1 MACQWFPFCNQPPCN
16 CGLLPASCGFE
27 GAPSIYRIR
36 VPTLTND
43 ACANC
48 DVWSGDFELCYNP
61 SKYLQWQSP
70 AYSGTQCGHT
80 SGSPLWQLNR
90 YGSSSFIFY
99 QLLAVGLG
107 YRWTLPLADWSC
119 TLNNTLALAYPLP
132 LPGPCGSVP
141 SEIFLRSCAVCNAFC
156 VNGFEAPAHVQIEF
170 STIADGVCGC
180 DPELMGSTFVLDPTA
195 SATGAV
201 VCQWQLNDIGNL
213 PNCAGYTGQ
222 CQTRL
227 YATILD
233 LGGADGVS
241 WIVTLQRICLF
252 VDTPKFIIRWKWSSG
267 SSADID
273 CAIPRTLTLYDVDD
287 PDAVCDWTGSTV
299 TLTPV

>member
-1 MACQWFPFCNQPPCN
+1 MACKWFPFCNQPPCN

-27 GAPSIYRIR
+27 GAPSIYHIR

-48 DVWSGDFELCYNP
+48 DVWSGDFKLCYNP
-61 SKYLQWQSP
+61 SKFLQWQSP

-80 SGSPLWQLNR
+80 AGSPLWQLNR
-90 YGSSSFIFY
+90 YSSSSFTFY

-119 TLNNTLALAYPLP
+119 KLNNTLALAYPLP

-141 SEIFLRSCAVCNAFC
+141 SEIFLRSCGVCTAFC
-156 VNGFEAPAHVQIEF
+156 VNGFEAPAHVQVEF

-195 SATGAV
+195 TFPSIGPTI
-201 VCQWQLNDIGNL
+201 CNWQDEIGNL
-213 PNCAGYTGQ
+213 PNCTDPGCLTTLSA
-222 CQTRL
+222 
-227 YATILD
+227 AILD

-241 WIVTLQRICLF
+241 WIVTLRRIGLCAR
-252 VDTPKFIIRWKWSSG
+252 KFEVRWKWSSG